1 MFALLLKCRGGKN
14 AGDFAMKRSL
24 SVLAIP
30 AAISLSLLG
39 CDATNAPDSF
49 AQTDQSS
56 TATDVVFDQ
65 IVSLGNTDKNPADQ
79 YLQSGDDGQV
89 FVTWSEDSEGVRAR
103 NAFMATL
110 NSNGNLAG
118 EVRRINDLPGEVH
131 WYGGDNRL
139 KFTVTAD
146 GGVTAVYASPLAE
159 FKTGVVK
166 TAHAEKAGN
175 FAPSVILNDDERGP
189 VPVAHAFAAI
199 ATSPN
204 GKVYATWIDS
214 RSRTFTGM
222 GKPESTAERR
232 KDIKMR
238 DLTIP
243 ESDMQ
248 MGPRARRNFVEQ
260 TSQLWMAVSNDG
272 GKTFGKNYPITE
284 IVVCACCVPTISFL
298 DGGDT
303 GVVAYRYVTKNYLRD
318 NVVIRSSDGGKTF
331 SEPTYISNDGWIASF
346 CPHAGSS
353 VIADRA
359 GRLHSLWFTGG
370 RPDADEAGIYYT
382 FSDDAGKTFASRKLM
397 DKTPLHTVLHAQ
409 IVVDSN
415 NHLWG
420 VWENIAVGEMK
431 PQIFLAHR
439 AASGTDWS
447 HTYQVS
453 DGTTTAMLP
462 TLATDGQKVYI
473 SWTEKRGENSTFK
486 VRTAALV
493 SS

>member
-1 MFALLLKCRGGKN
+1 
-14 AGDFAMKRSL
+14 MKKSL
-24 SVLAIP
+24 SVLALL
-30 AAISLSLLG
+30 AAASPGLSG
-39 CDATNAPDSF
+39 CGGTNSEAPL

-56 TATDVVFDQ
+56 TRINMVFDE
-65 IVSLGNTDKNPADQ
+65 IVSLGNADKNPADQ
-79 YLQSGDDGQV
+79 YLQSGADGQMLL
-89 FVTWSEDSEGVRAR
+89 TWTEDSDGVRAR

-110 NSNGNLAG
+110 NGKGGIAG
-118 EVRRINDLPGEVH
+118 ETRRINDVPGEVH

-139 KFTVTAD
+139 KFTVTPD
-146 GGVTAVYASPLAE
+146 GGMTAVYASPLAE

-166 TAHAEKAGN
+166 TARADKDGD
-175 FAPSVILNDDERGP
+175 FLPSAILNDDERGS

-214 RSRTFTGM
+214 RSRTLTGM
-222 GKPESTAERR
+222 AKPESTAERR

-243 ESDMQ
+243 ESVMK
-248 MGPRARRNFVEQ
+248 MGPQARRNFVEQ
-260 TSQLWMAVSNDG
+260 NSQLWMAVSEDG
-272 GKTFGKNYPITE
+272 GKTFGENYPITE

-303 GVVAYRYVTKNYLRD
+303 VVVSYRYVTEDYLRD
-318 NVVIRSSDGGKTF
+318 NVVIRSIDGGKTF
-331 SEPTYISNDGWIASF
+331 SEPTYISEDGWVATF

-353 VIADRA
+353 VIADN
-359 GRLHSLWFTGG
+359 GDRLHSLWFTGG
-370 RPDADEAGIYYT
+370 RADADEAGIYYT
-382 FSDDAGKTFASRKLM
+382 FSDDVGKTFAPRKLM
-397 DKTPLHTVLHAQ
+397 AKTPSHTVLHAQ
-409 IVVDSN
+409 IVVDGN

-420 VWENIAVGEMK
+420 VWENIAEGEMK

-439 AASGTDWS
+439 RADDTEWS
-447 HTYQVS
+447 QTYQVS

-462 TLATDGQKVYI
+462 TLATDGQRVYV
-473 SWTEKRGENSTFK
+473 SWTEKQGETSTVK